1 MTALTAP
8 RRLALCAD
16 DFGLA
21 PAISAG
27 IARLAHAGR
36 LNAISC
42 LTNGV
47 HWARNSQLLDGLGAE
62 VDVGL
67 HLNFTE
73 GRPQSA
79 ALAKHWPQFPSL
91 PALIVRAHL
100 GALPRAALREE
111 VQAQLEEFV
120 RVRGVAP
127 AFIDGHQ
134 HVHHLPVLR
143 GVVLE
148 LIDSVQP
155 RPAVRSTGRVRGPGA
170 ALKRWLIER
179 TGGRALA
186 LALARR
192 GVAHNAAL
200 LGAYDFIDPDYRA
213 LMQGWLAAV
222 PADGA
227 LLFCHP
233 ADAADRK
240 HGIYRGGGSSNAL
253 DAPDPIAPARLR
265 EAAYLGSAAFLDDLA
280 AANVSLGR
288 VWRVA

>member
-1 MTALTAP
+1 MGP
-8 RRLALCAD
+8 RLLALCAD

-21 PAISAG
+21 PGISAG

-42 LTNGV
+42 MTNGA
-47 HWARNSQLLDGLGAE
+47 HWVRAAPLLTGLPAQ
-62 VDVGL
+62 VDIGL

-73 GRPQSA
+73 GRPLSA
-79 ALAKHWPQFPSL
+79 ALAQRWPQFPSL
-91 PALIVRAHL
+91 PALIGRAHL
-100 GALPRAALREE
+100 GALPRAALRAEA
-111 VQAQLEEFV
+111 QAQLAAFV
-120 RVRGVAP
+120 QAHGCAP
-127 AFIDGHQ
+127 AFVDGHQ
-134 HVHHLPVLR
+134 HVHHLPMLR

-170 ALKRWLIER
+170 DLKRWLIER

-186 LALARR
+186 RALARR

-200 LGAYDFIDPDYRA
+200 LGAYDFVDPDYRA
-213 LMQGWLAAV
+213 LMQGWLV
-222 PADGA
+222 TLPADGA

-233 ADAADRK
+233 GDAATASAAGD
-240 HGIYRGGGSSNAL
+240 AV
-253 DAPDPIAPARLR
+253 APDVIAPARLR
-265 EAAYLGSAAFLDDLA
+265 EAAYFGSAAFVADLA

-288 VWRVA
+288 VWKVA

>member
-1 MTALTAP
+1 MTAP

-21 PAISAG
+21 LAISAG

-42 LTNGV
+42 LTNGH
-47 HWARNSQLLDGLGAE
+47 HWASNSRLLDGLAAE
-62 VDVGL
+62 VDIGL

-73 GRPQSA
+73 GRPLSA
-79 ALAKHWPQFPSL
+79 ALARHWPSLPSL
-91 PALIVRAHL
+91 PALIARAHL
-100 GALPRAALREE
+100 GALPHAALRAE
-111 VQAQLEEFV
+111 VQAQLEAFV

-127 AFIDGHQ
+127 AFVDGHQ
-134 HVHHLPVLR
+134 HVHHLPMLR

-170 ALKRWLIER
+170 DLKRWLIER

-186 LALARR
+186 RALARR

-222 PADGA
+222 PAEGG

-233 ADAADRK
+233 GDAAEGQ
-240 HGIYRGGGSSNAL
+240 HGIHRDSGSNNAP
-253 DAPDPIAPARLR
+253 DAPDVIAPARLR
-265 EAAYLGSAAFLDDLA
+265 EAAYFGSAAFIDDLG

-288 VWRVA
+288 VWRVP